1 MTMAF
6 FFGRHRVTQRLPG
19 QGLLLLAAGA
29 LLSFG
34 TVQAQQTTHKPNPSP
49 AARPMIAPTPPQP
62 NLQFQQTVQQQQ
74 LRSEL
79 QKSQLQGQLQQ
90 NVSDVAKTPYSP
102 TSSMYR
108 QIDQADRARQDGDR
122 ARQRNLVDRYWG
134 VPVPPPRVV
143 PAKSKN
149 PPAAAHRGD

>member
-1 MTMAF
+1 MR
-6 FFGRHRVTQRLPG
+6 GLPR
-19 QGLLLLAAGA
+19 QGLFLLVAGA

-34 TVQAQQTTHKPNPSP
+34 SAQAQQAIRKPSPPP
-49 AARPMIAPTPPQP
+49 AARPVIAPTPPRP
-62 NLQFQQTVQQQQ
+62 NLQFQQAVQQQQ
-74 LRSEL
+74 LRSQL

-90 NVSDVAKTPYSP
+90 SVSDVAKTPYSP

-122 ARQRNLVDRYWG
+122 ARQQNLVDRYWG

-143 PAKSKN
+143 PRKSSN
-149 PPAAAHRGD
+149 PPPPARNGD